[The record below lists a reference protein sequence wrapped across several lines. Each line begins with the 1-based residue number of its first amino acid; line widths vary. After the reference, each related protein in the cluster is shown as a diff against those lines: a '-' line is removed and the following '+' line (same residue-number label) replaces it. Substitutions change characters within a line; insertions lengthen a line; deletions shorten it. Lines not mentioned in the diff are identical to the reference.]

1 MRERPPVARRLVLVN
16 PGAMKTPPGSSAVLR
31 RTTAARRAKLPAA
44 FEHSGMSTA
53 AFARQYHLNYTTF
66 CGWRHRR
73 GHAKT
78 PLAFAEVELPTP
90 APAAELVIELG
101 TPARLRLH
109 CEAQPEKRQ
118 RF

>member
-1 MRERPPVARRLVLVN
+1 
-16 PGAMKTPPGSSAVLR
+16 MKRSPASRHDLR
-31 RTTAARRAKLPAA
+31 RITAAGRAKLLAA
-44 FEHSGMSTA
+44 FERSGMSPA

-66 CGWRHRR
+66 CGLRHRR